1 MAGSS
6 VSSGRPPLFAS
17 EKPARVA
24 AYAYRLFASTLLA
37 GLLLIWLYRATHL
50 PPRSSS
56 ARWGAW
62 LGLSAAELWFGF
74 YWVLTLSVRWSPVY
88 RRTFPDRLAR
98 RYKEEELPGV
108 DIFVC
113 TADPTLEPPMLVIST
128 VLSVMAYDYPPE
140 KLNIYLSDDTS
151 SAITLYA
158 LYEASEF
165 AKHWV
170 PFCKKY
176 KVEPRSPAAYFAKAD
191 SPPDACNPKEWF
203 ALKEIHKDLTNRV
216 SSVVNSG
223 KIPEAAECKVG
234 DFTQWN
240 ASTTC
245 TDHPSIVQVRRGFMS
260 IITSKLDH

>member
-1 MAGSS
+1 
-6 VSSGRPPLFAS
+6 
-17 EKPARVA
+17 
-24 AYAYRLFASTLLA
+24 
-37 GLLLIWLYRATHL
+37 
-50 PPRSSS
+50 
-56 ARWGAW
+56 
-62 LGLSAAELWFGF
+62 
-74 YWVLTLSVRWSPVY
+74 LT
-88 RRTFPDRLAR
+88 TN
-98 RYKEEELPGV
+98 RYNEEELPGV

-140 KLNIYLSDDTS
+140 KLNIYLSDDAG

-176 KVEPRSPAAYFAKAD
+176 MVEPRSPAAYFAKAD
-191 SPPDACNPKEWF
+191 GPPDACNPKEWF
-203 ALKEIHKDLTNRV
+203 ALKESHKDLTNRV

-234 DFTQWN
+234 GFTQWN
-240 ASTTC
+240 EGTTY
-245 TDHPSIVQVRRGFMS
+245 TDHPSIVQVMF
-260 IITSKLDH
+260 